1 MKYRILYVLL
11 WPNNLS
17 LISPTAANFP
27 SSLLELLRK
36 SPCVLADAEE
46 ITQMKEKI

>member
-17 LISPTAANFP
+17 LISQTAAKFP
-27 SSLLELLRK
+27 SSLLELLCKNILVYLQTLKR
-36 SPCVLADAEE
+36 
-46 ITQMKEKI
+46 